1 MGGYFQTSSLQS
13 TIMKKEGGG
22 NMAFKIFLVY
32 HSHIDIGYTERQEKM
47 KVYQADFMR

>member
-1 MGGYFQTSSLQS
+1 
-13 TIMKKEGGG
+13 MKKEGGG